1 MNVYEMDGMA
11 LRFIR
16 RPVEDDFRR
25 EYAPLFLAAYN
36 EMYRL
41 ICTRFYRAVHR
52 ETVSLDSDATADIR
66 TLEKPMIRLLTVYAA
81 MDAGKTPLHVDWL
94 M

>member
-16 RPVEDDFRR
+16 RPVEDAFRR

-36 EMYRL
+36 EIYRL
-41 ICTRFYRAVHR
+41 ICTRFYRVT
-52 ETVSLDSDATADIR
+52 EVQLDGRGCDIR
-66 TLEKPMIRLLTVYAA
+66 TLKKPWSGCCRYTQ
-81 MDAGKTPLHVDWL
+81 AGT
-94 M
+94 